1 MSQIQNI
8 EYLIAHARF
17 EEALAALDALVDEC
31 PDDAVLLFMRGK
43 LHWRMGHRSQA
54 TSDFSAASAIDPAS
68 PAARALEHAR
78 DVESFF
84 NPDLYN
90 P

>member
-8 EYLIAHARF
+8 EKLISESRL
-17 EEALAALDALVDEC
+17 EEALHALDELIGTSASDARALF
-31 PDDAVLLFMRGK
+31 LRGK
-43 LHWRMGHRSQA
+43 LHWRMGRRDRA
-54 TSDFSAASAIDPAS
+54 TADFAAAAEIDPTS